1 MEIRRGAGGDIYFYD
16 DNGDLYNVIYKR
28 NIDSIQRED
37 FKPFHPMCRC
47 SIIPIVP
54 NTVMVFMPYVTKSLI
69 QEYIRECKES
79 VIWRN

>member
-47 SIIPIVP
+47 SIIPIKA
-54 NTVMVFMPYVTKSLI
+54 TIKIFMPYVSKALVKEYKEECNKSP
-69 QEYIRECKES
+69 
-79 VIWRN
+79 IWRN